1 MEANKD
7 IGNEKENIK
16 EGTELTVEDLNEIIF
31 KKEEEFEELNSK
43 LLRLQADFINYRKRT
58 EKEKE
63 GLVNY
68 GIETIVCGLLPI
80 LDNFERALDSE
91 VDKEDSFYKGIEMI
105 QNQLIELLKDN
116 GIEEI
121 DALNTPFDPN
131 FHHAV
136 LMEKSEDAEEGTIIG
151 VLQKGY
157 TLKGKVIRPSM
168 VRVAQ

>member
-68 GIETIVCGLLPI
+68 GIETIACGLLSI

-121 DALNTPFDPN
+121 YALNTPFDPN

>member
-16 EGTELTVEDLNEIIF
+16 EETELTVEDLNEIIS
-31 KKEEEFEELNSK
+31 KKEEEFEELSSK

-63 GLVNY
+63 GLINY
-68 GIETIVCGLLPI
+68 GIETIACGLLSI

-91 VDKEDSFYKGIEMI
+91 VDKEDGFYKGVEMI